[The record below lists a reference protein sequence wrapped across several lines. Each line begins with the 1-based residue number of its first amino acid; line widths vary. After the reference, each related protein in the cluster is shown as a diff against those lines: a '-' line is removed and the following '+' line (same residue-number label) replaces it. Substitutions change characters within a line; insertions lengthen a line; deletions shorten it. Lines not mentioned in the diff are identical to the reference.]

1 MKNNLAHM
9 GFCEENGAIYY
20 FHQTQAK
27 VEICNVA
34 FLFDERKLF
43 YLSFVKDLE
52 ATNVEIW

>member
-1 MKNNLAHM
+1 M
-9 GFCEENGAIYY
+9 EQIYY

-34 FLFDERKLF
+34 FCLMEESYFIFL
-43 YLSFVKDLE
+43 FVKDLE